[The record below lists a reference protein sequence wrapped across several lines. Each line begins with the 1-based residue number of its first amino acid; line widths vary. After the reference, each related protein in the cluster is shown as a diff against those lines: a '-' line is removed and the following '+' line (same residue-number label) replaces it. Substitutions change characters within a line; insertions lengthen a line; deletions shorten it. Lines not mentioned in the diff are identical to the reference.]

1 MKTDLFQSCG
11 HCWVFQI
18 CWHSECSTFTAS
30 SRRIWNSSTGIPSPP
45 LAWFIVMLSNAH
57 LTSHLRM
64 SGYRWVITLSLSV
77 HIYFI
82 DTYIW
87 LQLLN
92 YVKAM
97 CKTACHHA
105 TRNCQSTLSVHTCLD
120 EYVKALSWKTPLPHH
135 FSANASLGW
144 PTSTRGVLS
153 VHPSLSSINLFL
165 PGVRPLITHND
176 YL

>member
-1 MKTDLFQSCG
+1 MKSDLFQSCG

-18 CWHSECSTFTAS
+18 CWHIECSTFTAS
-30 SRRIWNSSTGIPSPP
+30 SFRIWNSSTGIPSPS
-45 LAWFIVMLSNAH
+45 LALFLVMLSKAH

-64 SGYRWVITLSLSV
+64 SGYRWVITLSLRV

-87 LQLLN
+87 LQQTEL
-92 YVKAM
+92 
-97 CKTACHHA
+97 CKSHVQNSVSSC
-105 TRNCQSTLSVHTCLD
+105 NSQLSINTISPG
-120 EYVKALSWKTPLPHH
+120 LSRWICKGPVLPHH

-165 PGVRPLITHND
+165 PGIRPRITHND